1 MDKIKKY
8 KQTQEDKNPILNEPA
23 VSYTASSYYQLS
35 ARGISKS
42 YIKQILILTR
52 LTVSD
57 LISILPISIDT
68 YKRKKAFNPAVTE
81 KVLELE
87 EVYRKGIEAFGE
99 SFHQW
104 MNTENIALGG
114 KPKSLLSNSFG
125 IRLLLDE
132 IGRLEYGV
140 LA

>member
-1 MDKIKKY
+1 MKKY
-8 KQTQEDKNPILNEPA
+8 KKGQPNKNPILEEPA
-23 VSYTASSYYQLS
+23 VGYTTGSYYQLS
-35 ARGISKS
+35 AHSISKN
-42 YIKQILILTR
+42 YIKQLLLLTR
-52 LTVSD
+52 ISVSD

-68 YKRKKAFNPAVTE
+68 YKRKREFNPAVTE
-81 KVLELE
+81 KILEIE
-87 EVYRKGIEAFGE
+87 EVYRKGIEVFGD

-114 KPKSLLSNSFG
+114 TPKSLLNNSFG